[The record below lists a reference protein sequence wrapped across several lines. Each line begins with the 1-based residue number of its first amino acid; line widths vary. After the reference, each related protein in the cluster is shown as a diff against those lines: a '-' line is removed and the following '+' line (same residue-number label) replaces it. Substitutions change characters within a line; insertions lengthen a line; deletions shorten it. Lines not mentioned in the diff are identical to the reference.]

1 MKRIAVFGYSIMS
14 MTVMNRLCNNHH
26 QLLFVGQNKQEV
38 DIMTARGFDSQAID
52 FRNDDELKAI
62 GIGSGIDIIFCFFPG
77 DSDNVFLTISARALA
92 KDLTIIAVIDD
103 PESADKLLAAGAD
116 KIINPHEICGRKA
129 HEMLTQGDISMI
141 LDNTVFGQH
150 DLNMAQI
157 EIQPAS
163 YLENQ
168 LVSSLNINVSHNL
181 ILLGVVNKN
190 HGNVLHLAIDEQAQP
205 LVTGDMLVVLGTAE
219 SIQAF
224 KDEVERVSGYSS
236 TATQ

>member
-141 LDNTVFGQH
+141 LDSTVFGQH

-181 ILLGVVNKN
+181 ILLGVVIKN

-205 LVTGDMLVVLGTAE
+205 LVTGDMLVVLGPAE

>member
-14 MTVMNRLCNNHH
+14 VTVMTRLRSEHY
-26 QLLFVGQNKQEV
+26 QLLFVGQNEQEV
-38 DIMTARGFDSQAID
+38 SLMTALGFTSQAID

-62 GIGSGIDIIFCFFPG
+62 GIGSGIDILFCFFTA

-103 PESADKLLAAGAD
+103 SESADKLLAAGAD

-157 EIQPAS
+157 EIQPGS

-181 ILLGVVNKN
+181 ILLGVVHKAP
-190 HGNVLHLAIDEQAQP
+190 GDALHLAIDEQMQP
-205 LVTGDMLVVLGTAE
+205 LVVGDMLVVLGSAE
-219 SIQAF
+219 NIRTF
-224 KDEVERVSGYSS
+224 KDEVARVSRCNE
-236 TATQ
+236 